1 MSGRIVIIG
10 AGIAGATAAKTLRK
24 EGYTGTIVVLGG
36 EPALPYRRPAV
47 SKELLAGTAA
57 PARLLIDSAD
67 SWRAAD
73 IDIRPG
79 TWVDR
84 IEPDRKRIRLAD
96 GTPLNYDRLLLAT
109 GARPRTLPGQ
119 HPAART
125 MRSIADAD
133 TLRALLFDGGS
144 LLVVGAG
151 LIGCEVAATA
161 RGLGVAVTVVHAA
174 PSPLERVVPA
184 VLGAHIHRLH
194 TGHGVAIHND
204 VTLDRLDHTDS
215 AVTATATDGRQ
226 WTASSVLVAIGSVP
240 DTGLAETA
248 GVVIDNGIRVD
259 EHYRTSVPDIYAAG
273 DVANRYVPELGGFER
288 SEHWNSAQSQGAAAA
303 RSMLDAAPTAPEVP
317 FGWSTQ
323 YGVNLQFAGRIGADD
338 ELVIRGADT
347 ETPAVLALR
356 AGRLVG
362 AAAIGRP
369 GDMRTARRLIADG
382 AHLDPQAC
390 AQGPLES
397 AVRDQESVRVR

>member
-1 MSGRIVIIG
+1 MSARIVIVG
-10 AGIAGATAAKTLRK
+10 AGVAGATAAKTLRR
-24 EGYTGTIVVLGG
+24 EGYTGQIV
-36 EPALPYRRPAV
+36 
-47 SKELLAGTAA
+47 LL
-57 PARLLIDSAD
+57 
-67 SWRAAD
+67 
-73 IDIRPG
+73 RPG

-84 IEPDRKRIRLAD
+84 IEPDRSRVRLAD
-96 GTPLNYDRLLLAT
+96 GTPLEYGRLLLAT
-109 GARPRTLPGQ
+109 GARARTLAGQ
-119 HPAART
+119 HPAVRT

-174 PSPLERVVPA
+174 SSPLERVAPA
-184 VLGAHIHRLH
+184 VLGEHMHRLH
-194 TGHGVAIHND
+194 TGHGVAIHNE

-215 AVTATATDGRQ
+215 AVTAIATDGRR
-226 WTASSVLVAIGSVP
+226 WTASAVLVAIGSVP
-240 DTGLAETA
+240 DTGLAEAA
-248 GVVIDNGIRVD
+248 GVAVDNGIRVD
-259 EHYRTSVPDIYAAG
+259 EHYRTSIPGIYAAG
-273 DVANRYVPELGGFER
+273 DVANRYVPDIGGFER
-288 SEHWNSAQSQGAAAA
+288 SEHWNSARAQGVAAA
-303 RSMLDAAPTAPEVP
+303 RAMLDTAPAEPEVS

-338 ELVIRGADT
+338 ELVVRGADT

-362 AAAIGRP
+362 AAGIDCP
-369 GDMRTARRLIADG
+369 GDLRIARRLIADR
-382 AHLDPQAC
+382 AHLDPRLC

-397 AVRDQESVRVR
+397 AVRDQGTVRVR